1 MVVPAPF
8 CWNAPLPEVTPPN
21 VNVSERLTAKVPL
34 FVTLPTIDPLAPPLP
49 SCRLP
54 AVIVVP
60 PEYVLAPE
68 SVSAPLP
75 ILVRPPLPEI
85 VPENVVLVLS
95 VPVVSVAEP
104 SVTEPP
110 GPTTPAPRSPG
121 RSPVVVLVLSVP
133 VVSVAE
139 PSVTEPAPAR
149 DPIVWLKPLRLS
161 MAPEATVNA
170 LPGAK
175 AFAAPACSVP
185 ALTDVAPE

>member
-8 CWNAPLPEVTPPN
+8 CWNAPLPDVTPPN
-21 VNVSERLTAKVPL
+21 VIVSERLTAKVPL

-104 SVTEPP
+104 SVTEP
-110 GPTTPAPRSPG
+110 
-121 RSPVVVLVLSVP
+121 
-133 VVSVAE
+133 
-139 PSVTEPAPAR
+139 APAR